1 MKLGV
6 IVNPRAGKGVDE
18 SLVKDV
24 VEKLGDVV
32 LTGEEDLG
40 EAYFPHA
47 KVLKIKRSFS
57 GKDTT
62 ELVKK
67 MDGKVD
73 VIVVFG
79 GDGTASDS
87 ASAMPKTPLLCIGVG
102 TTNVGKLITP
112 PDFEPED
119 LKVVEFDGMYLHETK
134 KIGFNDVVA
143 GNTILTT
150 INGKIIHVD
159 ASKFMEGEKI
169 PCKPEKFYGKVT
181 FLEKDSKESSKNISK
196 NVLEGIFGNIFINL
210 TSKEFLG
217 KGGAGG
223 IAISTFV
230 GFPAVIS
237 AISEPIVVSNYKKED
252 LRRIEPITTKTISLD
267 YGEKVKIEANTVI
280 SVDGNPQIF
289 GKATVE
295 IKKNVVRVLKPQ

>member
-18 SLVKDV
+18 DLVKDV

-40 EAYFPHA
+40 EVYFPHA
-47 KVLKIKRSFS
+47 KVLKIKRNFS
-57 GKDTT
+57 GEDTT

-119 LKVVEFDGMYLHETK
+119 LKVVELDGIYLHETK

-150 INGKIIHVD
+150 INKKIIHVD
-159 ASKFMEGEKI
+159 ALKFMKGEKI

-181 FLEKDSKESSKNISK
+181 FLKRNSKESSKNI
-196 NVLEGIFGNIFINL
+196 LEGIFGNIFINL

-252 LRRIEPITTKTISLD
+252 LRRVEPITTKTISLD
-267 YGEKVKIEANTVI
+267 YGEKVKIEANTAI
-280 SVDGNPQIF
+280 SIDGNPQIF

-295 IKKNVVRVLKPQ
+295 IKKRVIRVLKPQ